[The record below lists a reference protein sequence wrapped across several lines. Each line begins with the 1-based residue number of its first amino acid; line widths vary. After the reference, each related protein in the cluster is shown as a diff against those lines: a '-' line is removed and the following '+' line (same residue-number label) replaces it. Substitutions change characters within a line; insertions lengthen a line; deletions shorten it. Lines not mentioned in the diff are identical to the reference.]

1 MRIPSLSDLTF
12 NMSEALPLQ
21 EALLFPERARGVAV
35 RGPIPK
41 TLTRFRRVMHLDLE
55 GASTLPAWLG
65 TLRHLRALTIHGKG
79 FKQIP
84 AFIFAL
90 PKLKYLFL
98 DDTGLTTLAG
108 IERSRTL
115 TDVTFSRTPLA
126 KQDNEELAASLP
138 GAEAMNFLTGLQFE
152 RKPAKPKGKLAA
164 LLADDRIDDDA
175 DLSRADLHGAV
186 FEDGLIA
193 QKLVRSNL
201 AGTVWRRCDISSDLS
216 SANLTG
222 ARFIDCVFDNCVMEN
237 AKLAGAVF
245 EHCAML
251 DLDLTGADLTNAKLT
266 GLDHCPHIDLTRAK
280 ARGMLLAIEVLD
292 QSEIDVLGPKA
303 DLRGATIVFDLTA
316 EQRKAKARKTS
327 SKLRWKTGQFKGA
340 KLDDAT
346 QLVYQQLPAGKTSS
360 FRIDPLGPRAEKL
373 GRIDASNASLWVFR
387 DRRAMEGRARERRR
401 GRRAGDRG
409 RRLQR
414 DVASAPH
421 PDRRL
426 GVLGWRQYLPRS
438 PSRAEGDQ
446 RPAHHL
452 HFRVRCRVARHFPH
466 EGEEFAA
473 YVRSRPEQRRLAR
486 QIRRRPHHDA
496 SGLRDVRERMRQRA
510 VMWRQCRSQ
519 RARLIHS
526 RHATSPTSRRSVRRD
541 SVWMLYEQR
550 RATVALAERSQAADG
565 GSGRGAHRRAR

>member
-346 QLVYQQLPAGKTSS
+346 QLIYQQLPAGKTSS

-373 GRIDASNASLWVFR
+373 GRIDASNASLWV
-387 DRRAMEGRARERRR
+387 
-401 GRRAGDRG
+401 
-409 RRLQR
+409 
-414 DVASAPH
+414 
-421 PDRRL
+421 
-426 GVLGWRQYLPRS
+426 
-438 PSRAEGDQ
+438 
-446 RPAHHL
+446 
-452 HFRVRCRVARHFPH
+452 
-466 EGEEFAA
+466 
-473 YVRSRPEQRRLAR
+473 
-486 QIRRRPHHDA
+486 
-496 SGLRDVRERMRQRA
+496 
-510 VMWRQCRSQ
+510 
-519 RARLIHS
+519 LI
-526 RHATSPTSRRSVRRD
+526 
-541 SVWMLYEQR
+541 
-550 RATVALAERSQAADG
+550 ADG
-565 GSGRGAHRRAR
+565 GDAAGWFGSDEAEFARALAIEEGPIKIGNAAGVIAQVGDKGWSHIWRLPNGDLALLDHDRKGGAVKPTPNAIASIGARVAQLPIRGKATKLGTVVVRSGALAILLPYTDGAFTAAERKRTVVEDDDRVRVQVPNGTYDVWGEDLGPEAHYEDEFGEYGQRLRIGRRT